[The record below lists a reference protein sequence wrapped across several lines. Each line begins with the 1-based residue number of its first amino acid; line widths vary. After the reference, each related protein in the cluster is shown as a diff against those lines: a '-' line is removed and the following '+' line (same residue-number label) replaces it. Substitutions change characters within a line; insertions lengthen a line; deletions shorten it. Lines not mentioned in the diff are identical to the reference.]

1 MLRADDLARVTWCC
15 LHYAG
20 AGDVTPQLRAALQS
34 AGIAAFDLNG
44 EPIHSRDDLL
54 RGIADAMQFPDY
66 FGMNWDAVIDCLRD
80 LGDRHPAEGYVLFVH
95 AAEWLWRQGLPWMGE
110 LVEVWLTA
118 AEESAHDGAPLHLV
132 FVSAAPA
139 SMAA

>member
-15 LHYAG
+15 VHYATV
-20 AGDVTPQLRAALQS
+20 ADVSPQLRAALER

-44 EPIHSRDDLL
+44 VPIRTRDDLL

-80 LGDRHPAEGYVLFVH
+80 LADRHPAEGYVLFVH
-95 AAEWLWRQGLPWMGE
+95 AAEGLWRQGLPWIGE

-118 AEESAHDGAPLHLV
+118 AEESAHDGVPLHLV
-132 FVSAAPA
+132 FVNAVPA
-139 SMAA
+139 SMTA